1 MTSQHYRLQYV
12 IYLCA
17 LHRYLSVRMG
27 SAYDYDSHIGGVYY
41 LFVRGMGENKD
52 LDNGVFHD
60 RPPRACIEA
69 VLKCL
74 DGLAGEGT
82 P

>member
-1 MTSQHYRLQYV
+1 
-12 IYLCA
+12 
-17 LHRYLSVRMG
+17 
-27 SAYDYDSHIGGVYY
+27 
-41 LFVRGMGENKD
+41 VRGMGENKD